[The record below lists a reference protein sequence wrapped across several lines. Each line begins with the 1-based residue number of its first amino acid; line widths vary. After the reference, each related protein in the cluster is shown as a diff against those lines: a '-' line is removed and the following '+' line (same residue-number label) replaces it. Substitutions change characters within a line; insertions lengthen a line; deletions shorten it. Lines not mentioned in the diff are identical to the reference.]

1 MYAQSR
7 CKGTKKIRNNAIAV
21 ANYSLFTF
29 HFSLFYVS
37 LHSVMRKIALLFVA
51 VFALSASAAQPID
64 SIDGRYYRL
73 FAPLTFYHNVADK
86 SLALDSESA
95 GKDKIADAVDAALL
109 KIYLNRPDLV
119 NTTES
124 ELQETGG
131 ILEDVDKPIE
141 QKVAY
146 VERVEPPVID
156 TPEEAPVEVIIE
168 KPKFWTHKGD
178 GFLQFMQNYVSGN
191 WYKGGES
198 NYSAVGALTLEANYD
213 NKNKWKW
220 DNKLEMKL
228 GFQRTRTDS
237 MHKFKSN
244 EDLIRYTGK
253 VGLEATKKWYYTLQ
267 LIAYTQF
274 TRGLKANDAK
284 TYSDFMSPFN
294 LNVGL
299 GMDYKVEAFDKKL
312 TGTVNLSPF
321 ALNYRY
327 VDRSY
332 FNGTDWFPSRY
343 GIDEGKHSLLD
354 FGSQI
359 TADLEWKL
367 SDVVKWKSRLYSFT
381 SNKRTE
387 IEWENTFTLQ
397 VSKYISANIFLYP
410 RFDDAG
416 KRDEDLGYWQFKE
429 YSSIGFNYT
438 F

>member
-1 MYAQSR
+1 
-7 CKGTKKIRNNAIAV
+7 
-21 ANYSLFTF
+21 
-29 HFSLFYVS
+29 
-37 LHSVMRKIALLFVA
+37 MRKVALLFA
-51 VFALSASAAQPID
+51 VTSALSASAAQPND
-64 SIDGRYYRL
+64 SLKGQFYRL
-73 FAPLTFYHNVADK
+73 FTPLTFYHNVAGH
-86 SLALDSESA
+86 SLSLDETNL
-95 GKDKIADAVDAALL
+95 VDEEVDNALL
-109 KIYLNRPDLV
+109 SVYLNRPDLV
-119 NTTES
+119 KTTETD
-124 ELQETGG
+124 LQETGT
-131 ILEDVDKPIE
+131 IREDVDQPIE
-141 QKVAY
+141 NTIDF
-146 VERVEPPVID
+146 VEQVEAPVIEFQD
-156 TPEEAPVEVIIE
+156 EAPVEVE
-168 KPKFWTHKGD
+168 VQKPKFWTRKGD

-198 NYSAVGALTLEANYD
+198 NYSAVGALTLQANYD

-220 DNKLEMKL
+220 DNKLELKL
-228 GFQRTRTDS
+228 GFQRTSTDS
-237 MHKFKSN
+237 VHKYKSN

-253 VGLEATKKWYYTLQ
+253 VGLQATKKWYYTLQ

-312 TGTVNLSPF
+312 TGTVNLSPI

-327 VDRSY
+327 VDRSW

-343 GIDEGKHSLLD
+343 GIDDGKHSLLD

-367 SDVVKWKSRLYSFT
+367 NDIVKWKSRFYAFT
-381 SNKRTE
+381 SYKRTE

-397 VSKYISANIFLYP
+397 VSKYISANLFLYP
-410 RFDDAG
+410 RFDDSG
-416 KRDEDLGYWQFKE
+416 KRDSDLGYWQFKE